1 MLQMLAA
8 IQKHGKQKK
17 LSYSSTI
24 SIPCSFTYVCTKLVY
39 VIVYK
44 ASYSWGQIH
53 QHFTVSVVK
62 FYQNKCKITPPY
74 LYFCGSFFHSF
85 LKFFIWAKTF

>member
-1 MLQMLAA
+1 MVEILAA

-39 VIVYK
+39 VTLYK
-44 ASYSWGQIH
+44 
-53 QHFTVSVVK
+53 VS
-62 FYQNKCKITPPY
+62 
-74 LYFCGSFFHSF
+74 
-85 LKFFIWAKTF
+85 